1 MDEKA
6 RKTQEYLK
14 PPAKSW
20 GNSGRMVPSENAG
33 PVQGKEMDMKIVV
46 IGGSGLIGKTLV
58 STLRE
63 KGHEALAASPR
74 TGVNAVTREGLAEAL
89 SGAQVVVD
97 VANSP
102 SFEERAVLEFFET
115 SSRNLLAAGIAA
127 GVTHHVI
134 LSVVGAQRVHDS
146 GYLRAKAVQEKLV
159 KLSGLPFTILQATQ
173 FFEFVD
179 AIIEAGTEND
189 VARLSPALMQP
200 IAAREVA
207 NALAEIALNK
217 PLNSTVEIAG
227 PEPIPLDALA
237 RQYLAAKGDP
247 RAVIADV
254 HAKYFGAQ
262 IDDTSLTPG
271 AAPRL
276 GTMHF
281 QDWLDHEFGRR

>member
-1 MDEKA
+1 
-6 RKTQEYLK
+6 
-14 PPAKSW
+14 
-20 GNSGRMVPSENAG
+20 MVPSENAG

-127 GVTHHVI
+127 GVAHHVI

-146 GYLRAKAVQEKLV
+146 GYLRAKAAQENLV
-159 KLSGLPFTILQATQ
+159 KSSGLPFTILQATQ

-179 AIIEAGTEND
+179 AIIESSTEHD

-200 IAAREVA
+200 IAAHEVA
-207 NALAEIALNK
+207 NALAEIALDR

-276 GTMHF
+276 GAMHF
-281 QDWLDHEFGRR
+281 QDWLDQEFGRR